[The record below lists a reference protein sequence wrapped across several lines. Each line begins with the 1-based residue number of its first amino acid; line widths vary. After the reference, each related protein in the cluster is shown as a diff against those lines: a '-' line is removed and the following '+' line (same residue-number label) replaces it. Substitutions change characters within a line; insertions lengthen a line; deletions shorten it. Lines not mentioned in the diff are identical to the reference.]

1 MGLQGNFYLFSLTR
15 FGLCF
20 ALLLI
25 PTALMGGTLPVVAK
39 FAVRRLGR
47 LGGRVGQLYAVNTLG
62 AVVGVLA
69 ATFGLMEGLGLQGTT
84 QAIAVV
90 NFLVAGAAW
99 LWGRQRSVEV
109 GKEAAKKISHSD
121 RVLWGVLAGFAI
133 SGFAA
138 LGYEVAWMRL
148 LMVSFSFN
156 SHYEFSIVLVA
167 FLSGLALGGWL
178 GSRLLTRR
186 PDLLSIFVGI
196 QFLIGA
202 CGALSVLAFAHLS
215 VLVEPI
221 QQADSWWMSRTG
233 VFFTAVAIMLL
244 PTVAMGIIFPLVGQ
258 IYTRQLARLG
268 RGIGDIGAVNSLGAV
283 GGAFVTGFV
292 LDPLLGPSG
301 ASRC

>member
-1 MGLQGNFYLFSLTR
+1 M
-15 FGLCF
+15 
-20 ALLLI
+20 
-25 PTALMGGTLPVVAK
+25 
-39 FAVRRLGR
+39 
-47 LGGRVGQLYAVNTLG
+47 
-62 AVVGVLA
+62 
-69 ATFGLMEGLGLQGTT
+69 
-84 QAIAVV
+84 
-90 NFLVAGAAW
+90 
-99 LWGRQRSVEV
+99 
-109 GKEAAKKISHSD
+109 
-121 RVLWGVLAGFAI
+121 LAGFAL

-186 PDLLSIFVGI
+186 TDLLSIFVGV

-221 QQADSWWMSRTG
+221 QRADSWWVSRTG

-244 PTVAMGIIFPLVGQ
+244 PTVAMGVIFPLVGQ
-258 IYTRQLARLG
+258 STPRQLARLG
-268 RGIGDIGAVNSLGAV
+268 RGIGDVGAVNSLGRGWWGLCDGVCADSTA
-283 GGAFVTGFV
+283 G
-292 LDPLLGPSG
+292 D
-301 ASRC
+301 

>member
-1 MGLQGNFYLFSLTR
+1 M
-15 FGLCF
+15 
-20 ALLLI
+20 
-25 PTALMGGTLPVVAK
+25 
-39 FAVRRLGR
+39 RRLGR

-109 GKEAAKKISHSD
+109 GEGAAKKISHSD

-156 SHYEFSIVLVA
+156 SHYEFSIVLVP
-167 FLSGLALGGWL
+167 F
-178 GSRLLTRR
+178 
-186 PDLLSIFVGI
+186 
-196 QFLIGA
+196 
-202 CGALSVLAFAHLS
+202 
-215 VLVEPI
+215 
-221 QQADSWWMSRTG
+221 
-233 VFFTAVAIMLL
+233 
-244 PTVAMGIIFPLVGQ
+244 
-258 IYTRQLARLG
+258 
-268 RGIGDIGAVNSLGAV
+268 
-283 GGAFVTGFV
+283 
-292 LDPLLGPSG
+292 
-301 ASRC
+301 